1 MTNKFSTV
9 FSTVDTKLIMIP
21 ISSLTVQ
28 QGEQQ
33 NLNASDFLKKADSN
47 SFFKVTNNL
56 ITTGATGTN
65 VMDLVIGIYHQK

>member
-1 MTNKFSTV
+1 MTTA
-9 FSTVDTKLIMIP
+9 TGAIIDG
-21 ISSLTVQ
+21 LTVQ
-28 QGEQQ
+28 QGAQQ
-33 NLNASDFLKKADSN
+33 NLNAVAYLKKADSN